1 MHMPLLAR
9 SKLWGKGHITVPN
22 EVRKLLGLGKGDYV
36 EWIYEDG
43 KVVVKKASTSNR

>member
-1 MHMPLLAR
+1 MPMLAR
-9 SKLWGKGHITVPN
+9 SKLWGKGHTTVPN
-22 EVRKLLGLGKGDYV
+22 EVRKLLDLNNGDHI